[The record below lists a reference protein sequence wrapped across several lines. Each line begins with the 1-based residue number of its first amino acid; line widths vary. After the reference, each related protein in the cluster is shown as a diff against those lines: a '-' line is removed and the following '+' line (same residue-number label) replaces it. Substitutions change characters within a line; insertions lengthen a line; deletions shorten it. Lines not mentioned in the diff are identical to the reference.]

1 MIKIDRVE
9 ETYMLSFD
17 ELIELV
23 DKVSKSD
30 ITEFSYNMDGY
41 EITLKKEKQLIVS
54 QPGAMSGSSL
64 TIDKAA
70 INTVDKPAETD
81 SSDDDESIYIVK
93 SPIVGTFYASKEEGA
108 EPLVKVGDAV
118 KKDSIVAIVEAMK
131 LMNEITAGAD
141 GTVTEIMVENGQLVE
156 YGQELMKIKY
166 A

>member
-70 INTVDKPAETD
+70 INTVDKPAEAD
-81 SSDDDESIYIVK
+81 SSDDDESVYIVK

-108 EPLVKVGDAV
+108 EPLVKAGDAV

>member
-81 SSDDDESIYIVK
+81 SSDDESIYIVK

-108 EPLVKVGDAV
+108 EPLVKAGDAV

>member
-1 MIKIDRVE
+1 MLKINRAE

-17 ELIELV
+17 EIIELV

-30 ITEFSYNMDGY
+30 ITEFSYNTDGC

-54 QPGAMSGSSL
+54 QPGVMSGASL
-64 TIDKAA
+64 TIDEAA

-81 SSDDDESIYIVK
+81 SSDDDGSIYIVK

-141 GTVTEIMVENGQLVE
+141 GIVTEIMVENGQLVE